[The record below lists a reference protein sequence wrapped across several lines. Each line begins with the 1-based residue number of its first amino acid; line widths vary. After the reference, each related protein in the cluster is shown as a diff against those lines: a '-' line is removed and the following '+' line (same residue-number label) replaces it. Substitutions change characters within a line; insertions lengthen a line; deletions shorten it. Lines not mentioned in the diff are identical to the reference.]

1 MTIPAIAPPL
11 SDDDFGAALSLD
23 LAGPVVAAGFFD
35 VVVFTEDDSGC
46 VEDGGGGND
55 EIFVVEAE
63 TASSTPNLLGKVIGL
78 VTQQS
83 FVFPQ
88 HHLSDVA
95 VPSHGVS

>member
-1 MTIPAIAPPL
+1 M
-11 SDDDFGAALSLD
+11 G
-23 LAGPVVAAGFFD
+23 LAGLVVAAGFFD
-35 VVVFTEDDSGC
+35 VVVFIVEDGGC
-46 VEDGGGGND
+46 VEDGGGGNE

-63 TASSTPNLLGKVIGL
+63 TASSTPNLLGKVMGL